1 MDKAQRI
8 AIISMV
14 VSGLLALMKISAGIF
29 GQSNSVLADGFES
42 AADVFASGLVY
53 VALLV
58 AARPPDGNHPYGHG
72 RAETLAGFVIGFFLL
87 DAGLLIAWH
96 GFFGA
101 GDVVEP
107 PHAWAI
113 WTLAISIVAKAGL
126 VAVKMRQA
134 KQIGS
139 EALKAD
145 AANDAIDIISGFTA
159 LIALSLTL
167 WQPERFIRADHYGG
181 FLVGL
186 IVIVTSVRVM
196 RDASLNLMD
205 TMPDGA
211 AMQAIRQAALEVQN
225 VRGVEKCFARKTGLK
240 YHVDLHLE
248 VDPEISV
255 RDSHD
260 IAERVRNHIRKQLS
274 WVQDV
279 LVHVEPFP
287 GAQATQ
293 TTS

>member
-8 AIISMV
+8 AIVSMV
-14 VSGLLALMKISAGIF
+14 VSGLLALMKISAGF
-29 GQSNSVLADGFES
+29 LGRSNSVMADGFES

-107 PHAWAI
+107 PRVWAI
-113 WTLAISIVAKAGL
+113 WPLAVSIAAKAGL

-134 KQIGS
+134 KRIGS

-145 AANDAIDIISGFTA
+145 AANDAIDMISGFTA
-159 LIALSLTL
+159 LAALSLTL
-167 WQPERFIRADHYGG
+167 WQPQRFLRADHYGG

-196 RDASLNLMD
+196 RDASLSLMD
-205 TMPDGA
+205 TMPETA
-211 AMQAIRQAALEVQN
+211 AMQTIRCVALEVPN
-225 VRGVEKCFARKTGLK
+225 VRGVEKCFARKTGLR

-248 VDPEISV
+248 VDPDISV
-255 RDSHD
+255 RDSHA
-260 IAERVRNHIRKQLS
+260 IAERVRNHICGKIN

-287 GAQATQ
+287 GAPSPAHRT
-293 TTS
+293 